1 MADSEV
7 IVSPGLK
14 DQAALIHV
22 AAVAV
27 AETDNSSLVDRKTQ
41 KRLEQIVH
49 VLDKLDDLLLR
60 VVEADAVVGQCV
72 SAAQGSDLLLPGIAV
87 ALVECAQ
94 PQPGIWT
101 SFQKAAVVVAVAF
114 PGVIHYCVVNFVGW
128 LAFVAEVAVGHMLLA
143 KL

>member
-72 SAAQGSDLLLPGIAV
+72 SAA
-87 ALVECAQ
+87 
-94 PQPGIWT
+94 
-101 SFQKAAVVVAVAF
+101 
-114 PGVIHYCVVNFVGW
+114 
-128 LAFVAEVAVGHMLLA
+128 
-143 KL
+143 